1 MKKRAVIILGI
12 IVILIVFA
20 VVWWNSP
27 TSFLKSVNADKV
39 AVIYVRDGHTG
50 SRFAVENREDIIYIV
65 ENIRKNSFRK
75 NGVSLFRMGT
85 WFTLTFC
92 DENGR
97 KISEFIVNSDSDIRR
112 DPFFFNAGAG
122 NMDIV
127 DYLSMLE
134 TASDEA
140 ASD

>member
-1 MKKRAVIILGI
+1 MKKRAAIILGI
-12 IVILIVFA
+12 IIILIVFA

-27 TSFLKSVNADKV
+27 TSFLKSVNVDAV

-50 SRFAVENREDIIYIV
+50 SRFEVENREDIIYIV
-65 ENIRKNSFRK
+65 ENIQKISFRK

-85 WFTLTFC
+85 WFTLSFC

-112 DPFFFNAGAG
+112 DPFFYNAAAG

-140 ASD
+140 VSK